1 MGIGGG
7 GSNDSADGV
16 ASRWIVSASVS
27 VVFSCTIKPRRWR
40 AVMDEVGK
48 GFSEFCVTI
57 GTATRT
63 AGILIHSQLKVLAVN
78 LSWPSGRLWLYAG

>member
-1 MGIGGG
+1 MGIGGDG
-7 GSNDSADGV
+7 GNDSVDGV
-16 ASRWIVSASVS
+16 ASRWIVGASVS
-27 VVFSCTIKPRRWR
+27 VIFSCTVKPRRWQ
-40 AVMDEVGK
+40 AIMDEVGK

-78 LSWPSGRLWLYAG
+78 LSWPSG